1 MDASLTRHELYEL
14 VWSEPLTSLSKR
26 FGISDV
32 GFAKAC
38 RRANVPVP
46 PRGYWA
52 KLAAGQSIDRT
63 PLPEAEEHVTSFS
76 ASEPKPSFRVPEDDV
91 WLAERN
97 ALEADSA
104 YAIDVDEKPRRWH
117 PVIARYRDAMR
128 ADARE
133 IEASRK
139 VAERYDQL
147 PERRR
152 VSASY
157 SDGFKWRMIQDRGQ
171 LVLDTHR
178 ASAFRVSIGA
188 YERALLIMNCFVFAA
203 EKRGFLVTDKPN
215 AGRITVEGHG
225 GEIEVRM
232 TERLEQK
239 HRERKRYD
247 GAMEQEPYKVPTGRL
262 RLFLER
268 GSFTGSS
275 LEDKP
280 QLSLELQL
288 NDAFRLLNALIIRSR
303 DAKREHEAREKRRK
317 EDEQRRALAE
327 QKRQEEARRL
337 REEQDRRKA
346 LEAEAQNWARASAI
360 RAYVAHVLNVAAA
373 APDDILASLASWK
386 DWALS
391 VAAELDPTPE
401 RTSARLGS
409 DQ

>member
-1 MDASLTRHELYEL
+1 MNITRKELYEL
-14 VWSEPLTSLSKR
+14 VWSEPLTKLAKR

-52 KLAAGQSIDRT
+52 RLAAGQPLDRT
-63 PLPEAEEHVTSFS
+63 PLPDADEHVTSFS
-76 ASEPKPSFRVPEDDV
+76 PTEPKPSFRVPEDDV
-91 WLAERN
+91 WLSVRN
-97 ALEADSA
+97 ALEGDAE
-104 YAIDVDEKPRRWH
+104 YAIAVEERPRRWH

-128 ADARE
+128 TDARE

-139 VAERYDQL
+139 IAERHDQL
-147 PERRR
+147 PQRSR
-152 VSASY
+152 VPASY
-157 SDGFKWRMIQDRGQ
+157 SDGYKWRMIKDRGQ

-188 YERALLIMNCFVFAA
+188 YERALLILNCFVFAA
-203 EKRGFLVTDKPN
+203 EKRGFSVADSPS

-232 TERLEQK
+232 TERLEQQ

-247 GAMEQEPYKVPTGRL
+247 GATEQQSYKVPTGRL

-280 QLSLELQL
+280 QSLLESRL
-288 NDAFRLLNALIIRSR
+288 NDAFRLLNALVIRSR
-303 DAKREHEAREKRRK
+303 VAKREQEAREGRWK
-317 EDEQRRALAE
+317 EEEQRRALAE
-327 QKRQEEARRL
+327 QKRQEEAKRI
-337 REEQDRRKA
+337 REEHDRRKA
-346 LEAEAQNWARASAI
+346 LEAEAQNWVRASSI
-360 RAYVAHVLNVAAA
+360 RAYVAHVLNMAAGS
-373 APDDILASLASWK
+373 PNDIQASLMSWK
-386 DWALS
+386 DWALA
-391 VAAELDPTPE
+391 VAAELDPTTE
-401 RTSARLGS
+401 RTSAGLRP
-409 DQ
+409 DR

>member
-1 MDASLTRHELYEL
+1 
-14 VWSEPLTSLSKR
+14 
-26 FGISDV
+26 
-32 GFAKAC
+32 
-38 RRANVPVP
+38 
-46 PRGYWA
+46 
-52 KLAAGQSIDRT
+52 
-63 PLPEAEEHVTSFS
+63 
-76 ASEPKPSFRVPEDDV
+76 
-91 WLAERN
+91 LAERN
-97 ALEADSA
+97 ALEGDAA
-104 YAIDVDEKPRRWH
+104 YAIEVEEKPRRSH
-117 PVIARYRDAMR
+117 PVIAGYRDAMR

-139 VAERYDQL
+139 VAERYEQL

-152 VSASY
+152 VAASY

-171 LVLDTHR
+171 FVLDTHR

-188 YERALLIMNCFVFAA
+188 YERALLIMNCFALAA
-203 EKRGFLVTDKPN
+203 EKRGFSVMDKPD

-225 GEIEVRM
+225 GEIEVRV

-247 GAMEQEPYKVPTGRL
+247 GVIEQEPYKVPTGRL

-280 QLSLELQL
+280 GSPLELRH
-288 NDAFRLLNALIIRSR
+288 NDVFRLLNALIIRSR
-303 DAKREHEAREKRRK
+303 VAKREREAREKRWK

-346 LEAEAQNWARASAI
+346 LEAEAQNWARALAI
-360 RAYVAHVLNVAAA
+360 RAYVDHVLTVAAA
-373 APDDILASLASWK
+373 GPDDFLASLESWK

-391 VAAELDPTPE
+391 VAAELDPTSE
-401 RTSARLGS
+401 RTGVHLRS
-409 DQ
+409 DE

>member
-1 MDASLTRHELYEL
+1 MDVRLNRQELYEL
-14 VWSEPLTSLSKR
+14 VWSEPLTRLAKR

-38 RRANVPVP
+38 RRAKVPVP
-46 PRGYWA
+46 ARGYWA
-52 KLAAGQSIDRT
+52 KRAAGHSLDRT
-63 PLPEAEEHVTSFS
+63 PLPEADEHVTSFS
-76 ASEPKPSFRVPEDDV
+76 ASAPKPSFRAPEDDV

-97 ALEADSA
+97 ALEADAA
-104 YAIDVDEKPRRWH
+104 YAIEVEDKPRRWH
-117 PVIARYRDAMR
+117 PVIAGYRDAMR

-133 IEASRK
+133 IEAARK

-171 LVLDTHR
+171 FVLDTHR
-178 ASAFRVSIGA
+178 ASAFRVSIGS
-188 YERALLIMNCFVFAA
+188 YERALLIMNCFAFSA
-203 EKRGFLVTDKPN
+203 EKRGFSVRDNPS

-247 GAMEQEPYKVPTGRL
+247 GAIEQEPYKVPTGRL

-275 LEDKP
+275 LEDTS
-280 QLSLELQL
+280 QSSLELRL
-288 NDAFRLLNALIIRSR
+288 NDAFRLLNALVIKCRV
-303 DAKREHEAREKRRK
+303 AKREHEAREKRWK

-360 RAYVAHVLNVAAA
+360 RAYVAHVLTVVGAT
-373 APDDILASLASWK
+373 PDDSLESLASWK
-386 DWALS
+386 NWALS
-391 VAAELDPTPE
+391 VAAELDPTSE
-401 RTSARLGS
+401 RTSARSTS